1 MKTNKEVILPLVKFE
16 REGKTIEV
24 PKGANLRKMALKA
37 GINVYKGINQILNC
51 QGHGLCGT
59 CRVEIIHGDKNVN
72 SKTPI
77 EEWVLRGKFLIA
89 HKVKPNLRLSCQVKV
104 EDDIVVLT
112 MPDYEI
118 DKKETMERIRIF
130 AVSAIFGSIFLVG
143 IILMVLDYLGKL

>member
-1 MKTNKEVILPLVKFE
+1 LPVVKFE
-16 REGKTIEV
+16 REGRSIEV
-24 PKGANLRKMALKA
+24 PKGANLRKVALKA
-37 GINVYKGINQILNC
+37 GINVYKGINQFLNC

-59 CRVEIIHGDKNVN
+59 CRVEIIQGDKNVN
-72 SKTPI
+72 SKTPK

-118 DKKETMERIRIF
+118 DKEETLERIKVF
-130 AVSAIFGSIFLVG
+130 AVSAIFGILFLG
-143 IILMVLDYLGKL
+143 GLLFIVLDFLGKI

>member
-1 MKTNKEVILPLVKFE
+1 MPIVKFE
-16 REGKTIEV
+16 REGRSIEV
-24 PKGANLRKMALKA
+24 PKGANLRKVALKA
-37 GINVYKGINQILNC
+37 GINVYKGINQVLNC

-59 CRVEIIHGDKNVN
+59 CRVEIIQGDKNVN
-72 SKTPI
+72 SKTPK

-118 DKKETMERIRIF
+118 DKEETFERIKLF
-130 AVSAIFGSIFLVG
+130 AISAIFGVLFLGGVIFV
-143 IILMVLDYLGKL
+143 VLDFLGKI